1 MKPTTKDRLTKFGK
15 NSLEFLIELGGA
27 YLVSKGASHFIGDQL
42 YVQVPAIMSG
52 YKTAEYG
59 INLVKHHFMD
69 KEKYQKP
76 NFVHDVAV
84 PIVTLTALGKG
95 LSYLNLE

>member
-1 MKPTTKDRLTKFGK
+1 MEQATKNRLTKFGK
-15 NSLEFLIELGGA
+15 NSLEFMIELGGA
-27 YLVSKGASHFIGDQL
+27 YLASKGASHFIGDQL

-59 INLVKHHFMD
+59 INLVKHHLFD
-69 KEKYQKP
+69 KKKYQKP
-76 NFVHDVAV
+76 NFVQDVAV
-84 PIVTLTALGKG
+84 PIVTLTAVGKG